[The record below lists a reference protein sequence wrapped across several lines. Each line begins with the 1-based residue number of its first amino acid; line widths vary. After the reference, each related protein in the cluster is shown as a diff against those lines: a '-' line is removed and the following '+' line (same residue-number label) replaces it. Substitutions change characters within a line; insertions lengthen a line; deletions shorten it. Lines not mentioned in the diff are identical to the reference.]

1 MGDPHADPIRQELR
15 TLVDHIPSSDL
26 PTARKFVRS
35 LVDPA
40 ELAIL
45 NAPPDDE
52 PESEEERAEV
62 EAALADPSPDTAHEE
77 LLREFGL

>member
-52 PESEEERAEV
+52 PESEKERGEV
-62 EAALADPSPDTAHEE
+62 EAARRESGPGTPQEDLV
-77 LLREFGL
+77 REFGF